1 MPVLTSLK
9 EACLR
14 NCSTIIEME
23 LHQST
28 SGLQYQ
34 TSKSLFFVHSS
45 TLEFFFS
52 KNQIQTLIITL
63 DCKTWI

>member
-34 TSKSLFFVHSS
+34 TNTQKSKR
-45 TLEFFFS
+45 
-52 KNQIQTLIITL
+52 TLISIFIGEI
-63 DCKTWI
+63 KKVIH